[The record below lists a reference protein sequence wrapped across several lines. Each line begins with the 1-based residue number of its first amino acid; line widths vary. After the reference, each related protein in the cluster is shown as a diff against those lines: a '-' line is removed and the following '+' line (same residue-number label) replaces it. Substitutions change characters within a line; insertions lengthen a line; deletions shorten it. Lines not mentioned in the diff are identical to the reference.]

1 VSVLELG
8 LESSSTK
15 KKWAWL
21 QIGLKKKTSQHFAK
35 RAGSLNPI
43 YFGALKFNMH
53 LEDKVLVQDWREG
66 VDQLSIILIIS

>member
-15 KKWAWL
+15 KNGPGYKL
-21 QIGLKKKTSQHFAK
+21 GLKKKTSQHFAK